1 MSELLE
7 LSGEGSAPGAGAK
20 ALTVLQL
27 APAQSYGG
35 LERTTADV
43 SAALVSSGGRSLVAA
58 PSTSAALRLRAAGA
72 ELVEMDFDSRSP
84 LRIRS
89 NARALAEI
97 VRTQGVDIIHAR
109 TREAAAVGLRAAEA
123 TGARFVTTWSR
134 IYAEDG
140 FWDRPLTRAMSEGAP
155 VIAVSDFLARHL
167 AQTYGLG
174 ADRVVVIPR
183 GVDMD
188 AFAEEAVSAERTIR
202 LADSWGLTE
211 DPRPVVLVPGRL
223 APHNGYRTLA
233 RAAARLKAA
242 RGDDFLCLIVGEGDG
257 KYVSELEEAI
267 IEAGAA
273 GVMRIVG
280 PTPDMQAALKMAAMV
295 VSPATAPRASA
306 RTVVEAM
313 AMGRPVIASAHGAPG
328 DIVRHG
334 ENGWLAAP
342 GDDEALAVAL
352 GEALDLD
359 ESGRA
364 HLGLAGRAEVRSRF
378 TLEAMQR
385 AVLEVYAE
393 AAGRAFAA

>member
-1 MSELLE
+1 MSDLLE
-7 LSGEGSAPGAGAK
+7 PVAEGSAADARAK
-20 ALTVLQL
+20 PLTVLQL
-27 APAQSYGG
+27 APARSYGG

-43 SAALVSSGGRSLVAA
+43 SAALVATGGRALVAA
-58 PSTSAALRLRAAGA
+58 PSTSAALRLRSAGA

-84 LRIRS
+84 LRIRA

-97 VRTQGVDIIHAR
+97 VTREGVDVIHAR

-134 IYAEDG
+134 IYDEDG
-140 FWDRPLTRAMSEGAP
+140 FFDRPLTRAMSEGRP

-167 AQTYGLG
+167 AETHGLG

-188 AFAEEAVSAERTIR
+188 AFAEEAVSAERAIR
-202 LADSWGLTE
+202 LAGAWGLAE
-211 DPRPVVLVPGRL
+211 DARPVALVPGRL
-223 APHNGYRTLA
+223 APRNGYRTLA
-233 RAAARLKAA
+233 RAAARLRAA

-267 IEAGAA
+267 VEAGAA

-313 AMGRPVIASAHGAPG
+313 AMGRPVIASGHGAPA

-334 ENGWLAAP
+334 ENGWLTAP
-342 GDDEALAVAL
+342 GDDEALAAAL
-352 GEALDLD
+352 GQALDLD

-385 AVLEVYAE
+385 AVLEVYE
-393 AAGRAFAA
+393 SVTGRAFAA

>member
-1 MSELLE
+1 
-7 LSGEGSAPGAGAK
+7 
-20 ALTVLQL
+20 
-27 APAQSYGG
+27 
-35 LERTTADV
+35 
-43 SAALVSSGGRSLVAA
+43 
-58 PSTSAALRLRAAGA
+58 
-72 ELVEMDFDSRSP
+72 
-84 LRIRS
+84 
-89 NARALAEI
+89 
-97 VRTQGVDIIHAR
+97 
-109 TREAAAVGLRAAEA
+109 
-123 TGARFVTTWSR
+123 
-134 IYAEDG
+134 
-140 FWDRPLTRAMSEGAP
+140 
-155 VIAVSDFLARHL
+155 
-167 AQTYGLG
+167 
-174 ADRVVVIPR
+174 
-183 GVDMD
+183 
-188 AFAEEAVSAERTIR
+188 
-202 LADSWGLTE
+202 
-211 DPRPVVLVPGRL
+211 
-223 APHNGYRTLA
+223 
-233 RAAARLKAA
+233 
-242 RGDDFLCLIVGEGDG
+242 
-257 KYVSELEEAI
+257 
-267 IEAGAA
+267 
-273 GVMRIVG
+273 MRIVG